1 MNFEIF
7 NFARLCSLERFL
19 CCMELEKG
27 AVALGWWDLQ
37 FTNNFIQI
45 LLSFYTFFKQNFLK
59 FLFF

>member
-27 AVALGWWDLQ
+27 AVALGWWDLL
-37 FTNNFIQI
+37 FTNNFIQ
-45 LLSFYTFFKQNFLK
+45 FFKQNFLK
-59 FLFF
+59 FLLFFTNF